1 MKTAGFSLVEVL
13 LAIVVTSVGV
23 LGAAG
28 VVLGVGSQA
37 LRAAWDTEHA
47 LAGRNAVESLVRA
60 GYAAA
65 ASHTSVVDV
74 GGRRFDVSHDVA
86 ERSPRLKH
94 AHVTV
99 SLPPATAPEAELE
112 IVLSRPRPLP
122 AAP

>member
-28 VVLGVGSQA
+28 VVLGIRSQA

-60 GYAAA
+60 GYPAAT
-65 ASHTSVVDV
+65 SHTGAVDI
-74 GGRRFDVSHDVA
+74 GGRRFDVSRAVTA
-86 ERSPRLKH
+86 LSSRLKH
-94 AHVTV
+94 ARVTV
-99 SLPPATAPEAELE
+99 SLPPAPEAELE

>member
-28 VVLGVGSQA
+28 VALGTGSLA
-37 LRAAWDTEHA
+37 LRAEWDTGHA

-60 GYAAA
+60 GHAAA
-65 ASHTSVVDV
+65 VSHTSTVDV
-74 GGRRFDVSHDVA
+74 GGRRFDISHDVTA
-86 ERSPRLKH
+86 PLPRLKH
-94 AHVTV
+94 ARVTV
-99 SLPPATAPEAELE
+99 SLPPAPAAALE

>member
-1 MKTAGFSLVEVL
+1 MKADGFSLVEVL
-13 LAIVVTSVGV
+13 LAIVMTCVGV

-28 VVLGVGSQA
+28 VVLGIRSQA

-60 GYAAA
+60 GYATA
-65 ASHTSVVDV
+65 TSRTGVVDI
-74 GGRRFDVSHDVA
+74 GGRRFDVSHDVTA
-86 ERSPRLKH
+86 RSSRLKH
-94 AHVTV
+94 ARVTV
-99 SLPPATAPEAELE
+99 SLPPAREAELE

>member
-28 VVLGVGSQA
+28 VVLGIRSQA

-60 GYAAA
+60 GYPAA
-65 ASHTSVVDV
+65 ASHTGAVDI
-74 GGRRFDVSHDVA
+74 GGRRFDVSRAVTA
-86 ERSPRLKH
+86 LSSRLKH
-94 AHVTV
+94 ARVTV
-99 SLPPATAPEAELE
+99 SLPPAPRAELE

>member
-1 MKTAGFSLVEVL
+1 MNTAGFSLVEVL
-13 LAIVVTSVGV
+13 LAIVVTCVGV

-28 VVLGVGSQA
+28 VVLGIRSQA

-65 ASHTSVVDV
+65 SSHTSVVDI
-74 GGRRFDVSHDVA
+74 GGRRFDVSRDVTA
-86 ERSPRLKH
+86 RSSRLKH
-94 AHVTV
+94 ARVTV
-99 SLPPATAPEAELE
+99 LLAPAPAAELE

>member
-1 MKTAGFSLVEVL
+1 MKTAGISLVEVL

-28 VVLGVGSQA
+28 VALGIGSQA

-65 ASHTSVVDV
+65 ASHASAVDI
-74 GGRRFDVSHDVA
+74 GGRRFDVSLDVTA
-86 ERSPRLKH
+86 GSPRLKY
-94 AHVTV
+94 ARVTV
-99 SLPPATAPEAELE
+99 SLPPAPEAELE

>member
-1 MKTAGFSLVEVL
+1 MKSAGFSLVEVL

-60 GYAAA
+60 GHAAA
-65 ASHTSVVDV
+65 VSHTSAVHI
-74 GGRRFDVSHDVA
+74 GRRRFAVSHDVA

-94 AHVTV
+94 ARLTV
-99 SLPPATAPEAELE
+99 SLPPAPEAELE

>member
-37 LRAAWDTEHA
+37 LRAAWETEHA

-60 GYAAA
+60 GHAAA
-65 ASHTSVVDV
+65 ASRTSAADI
-74 GGRRFDVSHDVA
+74 GGRRFDVSLDVTA
-86 ERSPRLKH
+86 RSPRLKH
-94 AHVTV
+94 ARVTV
-99 SLPPATAPEAELE
+99 SLPPAPEAELE

>member
-28 VVLGVGSQA
+28 VVLGIRSQA

-47 LAGRNAVESLVRA
+47 LAGRNAVESLVRS

-65 ASHTSVVDV
+65 ASHTGVVEI
-74 GGRRFDVSHDVA
+74 GGRRFNVSRTVTA
-86 ERSPRLKH
+86 RSARLKH
-94 AHVTV
+94 GRVTV
-99 SLPPATAPEAELE
+99 SLPPAPAAELE

>member
-1 MKTAGFSLVEVL
+1 MKTKGFSLVEVL

-28 VVLGVGSQA
+28 VVLGIGSQA
-37 LRAAWDTEHA
+37 LRAGRDTEHT

-60 GYAAA
+60 GHSAAT
-65 ASHTSVVDV
+65 SHTSAVDI
-74 GGRRFDVSHDVA
+74 GGRRFDVSNDVA
-86 ERSPRLKH
+86 EPSPRLKH
-94 AHVTV
+94 ARVTV
-99 SLPPATAPEAELE
+99 SRPPAPAAELE

>member
-23 LGAAG
+23 LGVGG
-28 VVLGVGSQA
+28 VALGIGSQA

-65 ASHTSVVDV
+65 ASRTGAVEV
-74 GGRRFDVSHDVA
+74 GGRRFDVSLDVA
-86 ERSPRLKH
+86 ARSPRLKH
-94 AHVTV
+94 ARVTV
-99 SLPPATAPEAELE
+99 SLPPAPEAELE
-112 IVLSRPRPLP
+112 IVLSRSRPLP

>member
-13 LAIVVTSVGV
+13 LAIVVTSVGI

-28 VVLGVGSQA
+28 VVLGIGSQA

-47 LAGRNAVESLVRA
+47 LAGRNAMESLVRA
-60 GYAAA
+60 GYATA
-65 ASHTSVVDV
+65 ASHTGAVDI
-74 GGRRFDVSHDVA
+74 GGRRFVVSHDVTA
-86 ERSPRLKH
+86 LSSRLKH
-94 AHVTV
+94 ARVTV
-99 SLPPATAPEAELE
+99 SLPPAPEAELE

>member
-28 VVLGVGSQA
+28 VVLGIGSQA

-65 ASHTSVVDV
+65 ASHTSVVNI
-74 GGRRFDVSHDVA
+74 GGRRFGLSHDVA
-86 ERSPRLKH
+86 ERSLRLKH
-94 AHVTV
+94 VRLTV
-99 SLPPATAPEAELE
+99 SLPPAPEAELE

>member
-28 VVLGVGSQA
+28 VVLGIGAQA
-37 LRAAWDTEHA
+37 LRAARGTERT

-60 GYAAA
+60 GHAVAI
-65 ASHTSVVDV
+65 SHTSTVDI
-74 GGRRFDVSHDVA
+74 GGRRFDVSHDVT
-86 ERSPRLKH
+86 EHPPRLKH
-94 AHVTV
+94 ARVTV
-99 SLPPATAPEAELE
+99 SRPPAPAAELD
-112 IVLSRPRPLP
+112 IVLARPRPLP

>member
-13 LAIVVTSVGV
+13 LAIVVTSVGA

-28 VVLGVGSQA
+28 VVLAIGLQA
-37 LRAAWDTEHA
+37 RRAAWDTEHA

-60 GYAAA
+60 GFAAA
-65 ASHTSVVDV
+65 ASHASVVDI
-74 GGRRFDVSHDVA
+74 GGRRFDVSHRVA
-86 ERSPRLKH
+86 TRSRRLKH
-94 AHVTV
+94 ARVTV
-99 SLPPATAPEAELE
+99 SLPPAPEAELE